1 MNTIKNRREDRG
13 GAGAWDG
20 VINLMRSRHLAVAV
34 SKASPLKKSRFGSLP
49 LFLLFF
55 HYD

>member
-1 MNTIKNRREDRG
+1 MEDRG